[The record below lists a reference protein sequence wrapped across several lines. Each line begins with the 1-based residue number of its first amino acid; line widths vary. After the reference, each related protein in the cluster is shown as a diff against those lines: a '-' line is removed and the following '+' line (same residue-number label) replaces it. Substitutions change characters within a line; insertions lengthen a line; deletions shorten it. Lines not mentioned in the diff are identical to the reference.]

1 MGSISPS
8 PVIDEM
14 MLERINNEIILPVI
28 KGMRLEG
35 TPFKGVLYTGIMI
48 SNKNPKV
55 IEFNVR
61 FGDPETQALLPRLKS
76 DFLTAVLTTI
86 DGGLEH
92 FNLRWHEQIAL
103 NVVLASKGYPGKYE
117 KNKKIIGLDELKND
131 ELVFHAGTVKDKN
144 EVLLT
149 NSGRVLSVTAL
160 SESIIDA
167 KEKVYGS
174 IDKIKFDGCFFRTD
188 IGN

>member
-1 MGSISPS
+1 MESTI
-8 PVIDEM
+8 
-14 MLERINNEIILPVI
+14 ERINKEIIAPVI
-28 KGMRLEG
+28 NGMRMEG

-76 DFLTAVLTTI
+76 DFLTAILTTI

-92 FNLRWHEQIAL
+92 FNLRWHDQITL

-117 KNKKIIGLDELKND
+117 INKKITGLNVLKSDEI
-131 ELVFHAGTVKDKN
+131 VFHSGTVKDKN

-160 SESIIDA
+160 SENIIDA
-167 KEKVYGS
+167 RKKVYEYLN
-174 IDKIKFDGCFFRTD
+174 KIKFDGCFFRTD